1 MSHPTSARAVD
12 VTIIGRVQGVFFR
25 ASCEQE
31 ARRLSVTG
39 WVTNAPDGSVTG
51 HFEGDADAV
60 EALID
65 WCHDGPRHARV
76 DDVEVRDV
84 GMKHCTGFGAR

>member
-1 MSHPTSARAVD
+1 MPARAVD
-12 VTIIGRVQGVFFR
+12 VTITGRVQGVFFR

-31 ARRLSVTG
+31 ARRLAVTG
-39 WVTNAPDGSVTG
+39 WVSNAPDGSVTG

-60 EALID
+60 GALVD

-76 DDVEVRDV
+76 DRVEVREA
-84 GMKHCTGFGAR
+84 GIQRCTGFQVR